1 MTFFLVY
8 DIINYDTIRE
18 IVFEITCAFGVL
30 SVSVSWIV
38 ACWTYNNMNPLGP
51 DKFPSFIIRPTKL
64 SYLCCVLGLP
74 HFVFVA

>member
-30 SVSVSWIV
+30 SVSVS
-38 ACWTYNNMNPLGP
+38 
-51 DKFPSFIIRPTKL
+51 
-64 SYLCCVLGLP
+64 
-74 HFVFVA
+74 